1 MEGQN
6 DDKST
11 TKEQHQLTS
20 EWGKAM
26 KREEALAGQSLL
38 YAEEREREGWCGP
51 ARRRPDVSVEPDR
64 RSHGACRVPLFC
76 IADEWAS
83 VGFRMM
89 V

>member
-38 YAEEREREGWCGP
+38 YAEERERERGGVVP
-51 ARRRPDVSVEPDR
+51 HVGDRMSASSRTDGAMAR
-64 RSHGACRVPLFC
+64 
-76 IADEWAS
+76 
-83 VGFRMM
+83 VGFPYFASLTSGPQSDFE
-89 V
+89 